1 MLVKKNVLVF
11 WKFGQNIFNLLV
23 TRDNLQG
30 VKLHFQLQ
38 EKWVLFWMFRTLAWK
53 LLNMNWFVILL
64 VQLPR
69 NFYWFILELSFY
81 LAICRVFCK
90 KRKVFL
96 RRNCNLYHF
105 SFEES
110 WLNFELIRIKSD
122 KMLHWSFS
130 HSKIIKCN
138 LYLWISIK
146 LALKVL

>member
-1 MLVKKNVLVF
+1 MRFENYFRVHYELSIF

-23 TRDNLQG
+23 TRDNLLG
-30 VKLHFQLQ
+30 VKLYFQLQ

-69 NFYWFILELSFY
+69 NFYWSILELSFH
-81 LAICRVFCK
+81 LAICCVFCK

-96 RRNCNLYHF
+96 RRNRNLFYS
-105 SFEES
+105 SFKES

-122 KMLHWSFS
+122 KVLHWSFS
-130 HSKIIKCN
+130 YSKIIKYN
-138 LYLWISIK
+138 FHL
-146 LALKVL
+146 